1 VTEAACTSGATRRV
15 RAQGAKA
22 DLLQRALEQLDPELG
37 RWANEFVFGEVWRE
51 GALSFE
57 ERMIVAIAAL
67 AATGRRNQL
76 RNYLHGALHTGEDPA
91 RLREIMRMMTVY
103 CGFPVAIEAMIELDE
118 VLAARARGDGAG
130 P

>member
-1 VTEAACTSGATRRV
+1 MTETARTSGARRRV
-15 RAQGAKA
+15 QAQGAKA
-22 DLLQRALEQLDPELG
+22 DQLQHALEQLDPDLG
-37 RWANEFVFGEVWRE
+37 RWANEFVFGEVWQE

-76 RNYLHGALHTGEDPA
+76 RNYLHGALHAGQDPA

-103 CGFPVAIEAMIELDE
+103 AGFPVAIEGMAELDE
-118 VLAARARGDGAG
+118 VLAARARGDGAW
-130 P
+130 